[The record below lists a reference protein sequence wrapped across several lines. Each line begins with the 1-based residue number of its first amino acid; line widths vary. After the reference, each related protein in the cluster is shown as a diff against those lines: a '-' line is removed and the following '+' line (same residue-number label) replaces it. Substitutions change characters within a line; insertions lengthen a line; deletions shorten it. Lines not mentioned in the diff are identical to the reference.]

1 MGHSD
6 YDTTN
11 SYYVH
16 IDDEWKLQECRKVEQ
31 QIDKAKNK
39 KKVIRNRRK
48 KRVEQNKNPQNSLRT
63 LVRLTGLEPANLSVR
78 SRMLYPVKLQPHI

>member
-39 KKVIRNRRK
+39 KKVIRYTRK
-48 KRVEQNKNPQNSLRT
+48 KRVEQK
-63 LVRLTGLEPANLSVR
+63 
-78 SRMLYPVKLQPHI
+78 K